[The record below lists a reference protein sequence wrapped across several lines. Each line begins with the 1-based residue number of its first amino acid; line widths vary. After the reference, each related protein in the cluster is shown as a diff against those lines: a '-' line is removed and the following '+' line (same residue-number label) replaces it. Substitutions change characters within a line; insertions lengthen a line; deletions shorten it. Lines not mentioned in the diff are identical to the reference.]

1 MSKPVSSTEKIESQ
15 SSPPKKPFD
24 KMAALVVIIIFFVTF
39 FVLSAFESLGVPL
52 TMDEFAWTKKQA
64 VLYNNVILLGLSIIS
79 ILTYIV
85 VKFIAKK

>member
-1 MSKPVSSTEKIESQ
+1 
-15 SSPPKKPFD
+15 
-24 KMAALVVIIIFFVTF
+24 MAALLLIFLF
-39 FVLSAFESLGVPL
+39 FGTYIVFSAFESLGSAL

-64 VLYNNVILLGLSIIS
+64 VLYNNVLCLGLSIIS